1 MRALDNFNSLIIEPR
16 PVMLDADHMGRLSI
30 LASEPLHG
38 AARLSTLLGKGARH
52 VVVVPSHEMPADV
65 VNIGSDV
72 SYRDEITGRVH
83 SVRLAM
89 PQDADI
95 RIRRVSV
102 LTPVGTALIGRAE
115 GAIVDC
121 EFPAGTLR
129 RLAILRVSKNGPRP
143 QSAAIFRRES
153 VRRKGDATSA
163 ANRAP
168 HVASERGDLERMSF
182 IQRAI
187 IAPLRRRRR
196 RHKQIAQLESLSDH
210 LLDDIGLSRAAII
223 RAVDAM
229 IAGDRRRTA
238 VPSLGAFKDQLRQAA

>member
-1 MRALDNFNSLIIEPR
+1 
-16 PVMLDADHMGRLSI
+16 MLDADHMGRLSI

-38 AARLSTLLGKGARH
+38 AARLSTLLGARH

-168 HVASERGDLERMSF
+168 HVASERGDFKRMSF

-210 LLDDIGLSRAAII
+210 LLDDIGLSRAAVT

-229 IAGDRRRTA
+229 IAGDRRRTP